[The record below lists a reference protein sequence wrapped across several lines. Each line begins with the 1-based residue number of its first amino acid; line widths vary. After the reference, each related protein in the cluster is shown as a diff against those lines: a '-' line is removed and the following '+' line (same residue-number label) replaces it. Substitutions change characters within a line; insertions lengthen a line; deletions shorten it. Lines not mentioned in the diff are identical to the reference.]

1 MGRIL
6 AVDYGGKRCGVAVT
20 DPMRI
25 IVTGLDTIPPG
36 ELIDFIKAYHEE
48 NEVGLVVFGIPYRA
62 DGSLSPIASDIK
74 KKMDELNAALPN
86 VQLDGID
93 ESYTSAEAVNQLI
106 QAGVPKKKR
115 RNKSLTDKM
124 SATLI
129 LRRYLDE
136 KNI

>member
-6 AVDYGGKRCGVAVT
+6 AVDYGGKRCGLAVT
-20 DPMRI
+20 DPLRI
-25 IVTGLDTIPPG
+25 IVTGLDTIPPT
-36 ELIDFIKAYHEE
+36 ELIDFIKTYHQE
-48 NEVGLVVFGIPYRA
+48 NSLDLVVFGIPYRA
-62 DGSLSPIASDIK
+62 DGTLSPIATDIQ
-74 KKMDELNAALPN
+74 KKMDELSDAMPN
-86 VQLDGID
+86 VELDGID
-93 ESYTSAEAVNQLI
+93 ESYTSAQAMKELI

-115 RNKSLTDKM
+115 RDKSLTDKM